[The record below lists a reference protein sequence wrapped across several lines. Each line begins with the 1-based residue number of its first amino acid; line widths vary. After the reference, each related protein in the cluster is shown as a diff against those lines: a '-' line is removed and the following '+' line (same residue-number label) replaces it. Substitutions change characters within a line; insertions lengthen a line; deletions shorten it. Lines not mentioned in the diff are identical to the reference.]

1 MGTTGTGSIST
12 AVEPEVVARFRSSL
26 TSMSSAE
33 LRELVDRPTSQRS
46 GTLIATLIR
55 QHKKVLSDKIN
66 KIRDDDPVLRSRAG
80 CNFLLCVLN
89 LPGTSVAEPS
99 HFSSPPAPDIFF
111 SAPAPG
117 KKTYFKLFEASFKT
131 FRNYIFLPG
140 VGGSG

>member
-80 CNFLLCVLN
+80 CNFLLCV
-89 LPGTSVAEPS
+89 
-99 HFSSPPAPDIFF
+99 
-111 SAPAPG
+111 
-117 KKTYFKLFEASFKT
+117 
-131 FRNYIFLPG
+131 
-140 VGGSG
+140 